1 MHNNLRYVQV
11 IGSPTGLPP
20 KRRIPGDQQTLL
32 KLGTQ
37 TVMSTTTTAKAAHAT
52 PKAATAPFETA
63 AFQEFAEKSVSTARD
78 GYAKLKSA
86 ADDATGLVEDTFE
99 TARKGA
105 FTIGVKALDATQANS
120 DASFA
125 FAKDLFGAK
134 TLSEVIELQSTFAR
148 KQFDAFA
155 AQFKEFQSLTEKLVT
170 ETTKPVT
177 DQVEKTFKDLKVV

>member
-1 MHNNLRYVQV
+1 MHNNLRYVHA

-20 KRRIPGDQQTLL
+20 ERRIPGDQQTLL

-37 TVMSTTTTAKAAHAT
+37 TVMSTTTTAKHAKAT
-52 PKAATAPFETA
+52 SKAATAAFDAFNFPTPTFEIPA
-63 AFQEFAEKSVSTARD
+63 AFQDFAEKSV
-78 GYAKLKSA
+78 
-86 ADDATGLVEDTFE
+86 F
-99 TARKGA
+99 RKGA

-177 DQVEKTFKDLKVV
+177 DQVEKTFKALKVV